1 MIIYFFSRFASNFL
15 YLLIFLRNITG
26 VAPIPFDPNDLPVS
40 TDKEPWWKVVQSF
53 YADDLRFDDDD
64 DDNDE

>member
-1 MIIYFFSRFASNFL
+1 MALYFSV
-15 YLLIFLRNITG
+15 TG
-26 VAPIPFDPNDLPVS
+26 MAPIPFDPNDLPVS

-64 DDNDE
+64 DDE